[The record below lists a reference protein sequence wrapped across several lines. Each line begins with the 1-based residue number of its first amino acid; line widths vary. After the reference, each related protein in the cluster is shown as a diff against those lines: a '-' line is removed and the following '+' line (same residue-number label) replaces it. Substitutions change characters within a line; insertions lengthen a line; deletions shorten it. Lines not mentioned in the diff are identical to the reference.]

1 MITLGILSIIYAF
14 IWAATYPLRFLSDVS
29 LSSGI
34 TDAIT
39 TAGQY
44 LSIMNYVLPI
54 STLTAVIGIFLT
66 IEGSILTYKLIMWT
80 IKKIPGIG

>member
-14 IWAATYPLRFLSDVS
+14 IWTATYPLRFLSDVS
-29 LSSGI
+29 LNSGI

-44 LSIMNYVLPI
+44 ISIMGFVLPI
-54 STLTAVIGIFLT
+54 STLASVIGIFLG
-66 IEGSILTYKLIMWT
+66 IEASILTYKLIMWT
-80 IKKIPGIG
+80 IRKIPGIG